1 MGVYVTYVVLTEEAQ
16 GRYLPSGKKGLATKK
31 CPSIF
36 KLHRRRPV
44 KNLLQVEMRP
54 FQKIVDSQTPA
65 LLSTFPHMTTKGT
78 VFSTAELSRAILGK
92 KKVSERTIVLP
103 NKEGFFEVLD
113 PTATATLAKIS
124 LPVEGRMRE
133 RLFEL
138 FEADGDGDEV
148 DYFLPL
154 LIALAKEAVATNGAI
169 FEWGQFFEN
178 MQFSISSFIEPTK
191 R

>member
-1 MGVYVTYVVLTEEAQ
+1 
-16 GRYLPSGKKGLATKK
+16 
-31 CPSIF
+31 
-36 KLHRRRPV
+36 
-44 KNLLQVEMRP
+44 MRS
-54 FQKIVDSQTPA
+54 FQKIVNSQTAA
-65 LLSTFPHMTTKGT
+65 LLSTFPHITTKGI
-78 VFSTAELSRAILGK
+78 VFSTTEFSRAILGK

-113 PTATATLAKIS
+113 PAATAKLAKIS
-124 LPVEGRMRE
+124 LPVEGKMRE

-154 LIALAKEAVATNGAI
+154 LIALAKEAESTKGTI
-169 FEWGQFFEN
+169 FEWGQYFEN
-178 MQFSISSFIEPTK
+178 MQFSVHSYIEPTK